1 MEEISR
7 PTKTM
12 RSSTEQVISIMPTA
26 PKRVRAKYSPAWL
39 ALPSKKS
46 NEPRR
51 VTRTTEAMT
60 KWKRME
66 KASTW
71 MVPEKA
77 WRVPSW
83 IWYQLAAMEAT
94 VPAMASQPSG
104 LRLELGFRH
113 GSARM
118 ARAPTGGRG

>member
-7 PTKTM
+7 PTKII

-51 VTRTTEAMT
+51 VTRTTDAMT
-60 KWKRME
+60 KWNRTE

-71 MVPEKA
+71 MVPENA
-77 WRVPSW
+77 WTVPNWS
-83 IWYQLAAMEAT
+83 WYQLAMRDPT
-94 VPAMASQPSG
+94 VPAMASQPRG
-104 LRLELGFRH
+104 LRLESGLRH
-113 GSARM
+113 GSAIIKKK
-118 ARAPTGGRG
+118 PKGG